1 MVENVKKKEELKS
14 LSDVEENS
22 SIKKENNTN
31 YNQTQELM
39 SRNNSNQEEA
49 SSVSESEESSK
60 LLTSDQLKRL
70 LSRFKSKLPSAIINE
85 LYNSLSSMDLTEDEA
100 LSIINEVYAKYT
112 GGSREELE
120 EIMLKIQKND
130 IMLRNISEKL
140 EKLLDV
146 ISKGKEEKEEE
157 NIEYE
162 KDSKNVES
170 KSNEKNNINNAL
182 IIEPSKEELSS
193 QTTLKSYQLGL
204 SINKQF
210 AQMNDDVQKT
220 GIQAQERLQEPLLTY
235 IKKDPFS
242 MAVLMRWIEFM
253 LKKVGNEKL
262 SDLLDYY
269 LDIGWISEEVVLQV
283 LTYAKGMEVH
293 VEKGARKRLTPE
305 DHFKTLLFIEKM
317 RGTPIDRLTLTK
329 MERELSLLTKKS
341 EDYDDVYGI

>member
-22 SIKKENNTN
+22 SIKKENNMN

-39 SRNNSNQEEA
+39 SRNNSNQEED

-70 LSRFKSKLPSAIINE
+70 LSRFRSKLPSAIINE
-85 LYNSLSSMDLTEDEA
+85 LYNSLSTMDLTEDEA

-112 GGSREELE
+112 GGSKEELE

-146 ISKGKEEKEEE
+146 ISKGKEEKEQE
-157 NIEYE
+157 NIENE

-170 KSNEKNNINNAL
+170 KSNEKNNINSAL

-193 QTTLKSYQLGL
+193 QTNLKSYQLGP

-210 AQMNDDVQKT
+210 AQMNDLQKT
-220 GIQAQERLQEPLLTY
+220 EIQAQERLQEPLLTY